1 MNVLEFRRR
10 LMMLSKKPDWIPLQL
25 NCYTD
30 EQLIELYGDLFETY
44 DNAPE
49 KFGAGSATEQNY
61 IKVAAM
67 AIDTNALSTQIGGNV
82 SKYVRVYEDGVLIAT
97 VYASTRTITWQT
109 GSKAR
114 HIVCY
119 EVCSTGNTKTAI
131 QSQIVWIISKVIL
144 NQPSTVLKQIHYHME
159 GNMGYYSAD
168 GSTVQ
173 SPLGVYNEDIR
184 DAVLYYPEKWD
195 AGGNRVNIWIKR
207 HPTIVLPKYGC
218 NSTASYFIYHMP
230 AQFKHLYARWEL
242 GEVPTISRRQNIWYG
257 NTVPVAERYFT
268 LHIKRQANDTLTEQ
282 LIAEYQS
289 KGWTTTKLPGMT
301 IVADYDETIPDNP
314 FLD

>member
-10 LMMLSKKPDWIPLQL
+10 LMMRRKKTDWIPLQL

-49 KFGAGSATEQNY
+49 KFGAGNVTQQNY
-61 IKVAAM
+61 IKVGAI
-67 AIDTNALSTQIGGNV
+67 AIDTNAVSTQIGGNS
-82 SKYVRVYEDGVLIAT
+82 SKFVRVYEDGVLIAT
-97 VYASTRTITWQT
+97 VYAWNTTITWQA

-119 EVCSTGNTKTAI
+119 ELCSTGNGSTVI
-131 QSQIVWIISKVIL
+131 QSQIVWIISKVSL
-144 NQPSTVLKQIHYHME
+144 NQSSTVLKQIHYHRE
-159 GNMGYYSAD
+159 GNMGYSASD
-168 GSTVQ
+168 GSIVR
-173 SPLGVYNEDIR
+173 SPYGLNVP
-184 DAVLYYPEKWD
+184 DAVLYYPERWD
-195 AGGNRVNIWIKR
+195 AGGNNVNIRTKQ

-218 NSTASYFIYHMP
+218 SMSTSFIFNMP

-242 GEVPTISRRQNIWYG
+242 GEVPTISSRQSIWYG
-257 NTVPVAERYFT
+257 NTVPVAQRYFT

-289 KGWTTTKLPGMT
+289 KGWTTTNLPGMT

-314 FLD
+314 YL